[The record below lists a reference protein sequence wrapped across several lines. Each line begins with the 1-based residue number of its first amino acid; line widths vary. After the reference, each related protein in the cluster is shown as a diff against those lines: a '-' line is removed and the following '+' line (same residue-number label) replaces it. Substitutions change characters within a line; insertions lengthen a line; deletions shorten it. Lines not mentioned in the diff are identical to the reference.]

1 MAEQKEH
8 ERKVENVFAQ
18 AADLVV
24 GAIDYSAEQ
33 VSKAIDGLVARGK
46 ISREEAAT
54 TVKEM
59 SQRGKEERAK
69 LQEKLKGAFAKLR
82 LPSRE
87 EFDALKARVDELE
100 KDPAVSA
107 GGTDRSDS
115 DA

>member
-1 MAEQKEH
+1 MTEEKES
-8 ERKVENVFAQ
+8 ESRSESVFAQ

-33 VSKAIDGLVARGK
+33 ISKAVDSLAARGK
-46 ISREEAAT
+46 ISRDEAAG

-59 SQRGKEERAK
+59 SERGKEERAK
-69 LQEKLKGAFAKLR
+69 LQEKLKAAFAKLR

-87 EFDALKARVDELE
+87 EFDALSARVDELE
-100 KDPAVSA
+100 RSLSA
-107 GGTDRSDS
+107 PGAEPGESER

>member
-1 MAEQKEH
+1 MTEQKEC
-8 ERKVENVFAQ
+8 ESKSESVFAQ

-33 VSKAIDGLVARGK
+33 ISKAVDSLVARGK
-46 ISREEAAT
+46 ISRDEAAG

-69 LQEKLKGAFAKLR
+69 LQEKLKAAFAKLR

-87 EFDALKARVDELE
+87 EFDALSARVDELE
-100 KDPAVSA
+100 RSLSVPSA
-107 GGTDRSDS
+107 EPDHGQA